1 MSVEALAR
9 HLRGVLQGEVRVAE
23 PMSRHTTFRIGGP
36 ADLYI
41 TCDTLADLA
50 EALRGCDEHGIPWTL
65 VGKGSNLLVAD
76 SGYRGAVVALGKE
89 FKSHSVQ
96 EDSIKAGAACILAYV
111 VRDAFS
117 RGLAG
122 LEFAVGIP
130 GTLGGAIA
138 MNAGSRGTW
147 MDSVVESVTLYVP
160 GSGLERLRASD
171 VAWGYRESGLPARG
185 VIVEAV
191 LGLAESDKARI
202 RAEMEASLARRKRTQ
217 PLGAMSAGSVFR
229 NPEGDSA
236 GRLIEA
242 AGLKGTRLGGARISD
257 MHANFIVNDGGASA
271 ADVAGLMQKT
281 QMVVRDRNGIEL
293 TPEIRF
299 LGAFGAA

>member
-1 MSVEALAR
+1 MSLDSLAH
-9 HLRGVLQGEVRVAE
+9 HLREGVRGEVRVRE
-23 PMSRHTTFRIGGP
+23 PMARHTTFRIGGP
-36 ADLYI
+36 ADLYV

-50 EALRGCDEHGIPWTL
+50 ETLRSCDEYEVPWTV

-76 SGYRGAVVALGKE
+76 GGYRGAVVVLGKE
-89 FKSHSVQ
+89 FKAHTVQ

-147 MDSVVESVTLYVP
+147 MDSVVESVTLFVP
-160 GSGLERLRASD
+160 GSGLERVRGSNVSWA
-171 VAWGYRESGLPARG
+171 YRDSGLTSRG
-185 VIVEAV
+185 VIVEGV
-191 LGLAESDKARI
+191 LKLVESDKERI
-202 RAEMEASLARRKRTQ
+202 RAEMEGSLARRKRTQ
-217 PLGAMSAGSVFR
+217 PLSALCAGSVFR
-229 NPEGDSA
+229 NPEGESA
-236 GRLIEA
+236 GRLVEA

-257 MHANFIVNDGGASA
+257 VHANFIVNDGGATA
-271 ADVAGLMQKT
+271 ADVAGLMQKI

-293 TPEIRF
+293 VPEIRF
-299 LGAFGAA
+299 LGTFDAA